1 MDAEDWGK
9 EDQFWMASM
18 GLLKAEE
25 LPMYGVE
32 GGPTQLQ
39 CRSLVPERIHIR
51 FNSTNLILLKFTSAL
66 IQPILILLKFTSAL
80 TGLIQLLAIGDL
92 IPDYTLSLMP

>member
-51 FNSTNLILLKFTSAL
+51 FNSTRSDIVKIYIRVNLTSSDTE
-66 IQPILILLKFTSAL
+66 KFTSAL
-80 TGLIQLLAIGDL
+80 T
-92 IPDYTLSLMP
+92 